1 MKKKN
6 VKIEK
11 KCSNANHLMRN
22 KDEQKNNRDHFENK
36 KFKPRGRRI
45 ESPNNTCC

>member
-1 MKKKN
+1 MKMKKKN

-22 KDEQKNNRDHFENK
+22 KDEQKNNRDHLKIKNSNQEV
-36 KFKPRGRRI
+36 GG
-45 ESPNNTCC
+45 